1 MTKGLGGIRG
11 IFTRMS
17 GLLAIGTANIVS
29 SAIIGI
35 FWFYMAR
42 VMGPENY
49 GNVSYFLSISAV
61 ASVLTILGTDN
72 ALVVNINK
80 NEKVLAPLFFIV
92 IVSTL
97 IAAIVLYLLF
107 SNIGVSLYVIGYGTF
122 ILVTMELL
130 ARKIYKK
137 YSRYVITQK
146 ILLVALAVSLY
157 HFIGP
162 EGVILGYALSF
173 FPFSINIYKEFK
185 RSKIDISILKPHFG
199 FMMSSYALS
208 LSRTFSY
215 SVDKLIISPLFGF
228 VLLGNY
234 QLGMQALT
242 VLSLLPLTVF
252 QYVLPHDATGN
263 PNIKIKIVTVII
275 TIFLSALI
283 ILLSPIVLPSLFPKF
298 VHAIEI
304 VQIMSF
310 AIIPITVNSMLISRL
325 LGNQKIKVVTIGSA
339 ITLFVQIS
347 GIIILGKIYGI
358 NGAAASLVLGSS
370 LEMIYLIIM
379 SRIIFKKSDNH
390 HLPTNENN

>member
-1 MTKGLGGIRG
+1 MTKVGGIKG
-11 IFTRMS
+11 LFTRLS
-17 GLLAIGTANIVS
+17 GLLAIGTANIVAS
-29 SAIIGI
+29 IITGV
-35 FWFYMAR
+35 FWFYMAS

-61 ASVLTILGTDN
+61 ASVLTILGSDN
-72 ALVVNINK
+72 ALAVNINK
-80 NEKVLAPLFFIV
+80 NEKILAPLFFI
-92 IVSTL
+92 IIISTL
-97 IAAIVLYLLF
+97 VASIALFVLF

-130 ARKIYKK
+130 ARKMYKRFSK
-137 YSRYVITQK
+137 YVIAQK
-146 ILLVALAVSLY
+146 ILLVAIGVSLY
-157 HFIGP
+157 YIIGP
-162 EGVILGYALSF
+162 EGIILGYALSF

-185 RSKIDISILKPHFG
+185 RSKIAIGILKPHFG

-215 SVDKLIISPLFGF
+215 SVDKLIILPLFGF

-242 VLSLLPLTVF
+242 VLSMLPLTVF

-263 PNIKIKIVTVII
+263 PNVKIKIATVII
-275 TIFLSALI
+275 TIFLSALV
-283 ILLSPIVLPSLFPKF
+283 ILLSPIVLPALFPKF
-298 VHAIEI
+298 VHAIQI

-310 AIIPITVNSMLISRL
+310 AIIPITVNSMLISKL

-339 ITLFVQIS
+339 ITLSVQII

-379 SRIIFKKSDNH
+379 SQIIFKKSNNH
-390 HLPTNENN
+390 HLPTNESS